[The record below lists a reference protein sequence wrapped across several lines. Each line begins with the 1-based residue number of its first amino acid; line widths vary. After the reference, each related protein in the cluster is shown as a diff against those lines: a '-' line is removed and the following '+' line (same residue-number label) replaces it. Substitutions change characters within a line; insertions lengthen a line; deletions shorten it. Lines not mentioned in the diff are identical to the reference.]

1 VPPREW
7 RLRIEDIIEAAEAI
21 LEFTEG
27 LDYESFVDDKKTV
40 DASIRNFEVIGEA
53 ARHIPQELRTRYDDI
68 PWTEMC
74 AMRNIL
80 SHEYFGIDLSII
92 WKTIRTDLP
101 LILPRLRTMLSEAD
115 SDL

>member
-1 VPPREW
+1 MPPREW

-21 LEFTEG
+21 LDFAEG
-27 LDYESFVDDKKTV
+27 LDYEGFARDKKTV

-53 ARHIPQELRTRYDDI
+53 ARHVPLEIRSRYDDV
-68 PWTEMC
+68 PWTEMS

-92 WKTIRTDLP
+92 WKSIRSDLP
-101 LILPRLRTMLSEAD
+101 LILPSLRKMLSDAN
-115 SDL
+115 S